1 VGVYVDELI
10 ILGKSTDEVS
20 SFKKEMKEI
29 FQMSD
34 LVPLSYYLG
43 IKVKKDERGISLS
56 QCSYATKLLEKTGM
70 KNCNPCAVP
79 MELKLKLSKEGDTS
93 SVDQSDYRSLIGSLR
108 YLLHT
113 RAELTFSVS
122 YLS

>member
-29 FQMSD
+29 FRMSD

-43 IKVKKDERGISLS
+43 IKVKQDERGISLS

-93 SVDQSDYRSLIGSLR
+93 SVDQSD
-108 YLLHT
+108 H
-113 RAELTFSVS
+113 
-122 YLS
+122 